1 MTCSRSTFLRVA
13 LPGATAAFALRPTF
27 AFGAVDPSAF
37 SGRYKY
43 AGGRAQREKLEH
55 QIEQVVSQLNFMIR
69 GMARSRMRDGLSP
82 SPHLEFALSDH
93 AVVFRRPN
101 ERLIKGPLDG
111 TAVDWKNKDR
121 ESIQLRMTFRDQT
134 LRIRY
139 KGDGSDSRYNYSFRD
154 DGKRLDI
161 RAAIDHVR
169 MPTTLKYGLTYKRA

>member
-13 LPGATAAFALRPTF
+13 LPGVALGLAFKPSFAL
-27 AFGAVDPSAF
+27 AGVDPTPY

-43 AGGRAQREKLEH
+43 AGGRAQREKLEQ

-69 GMARSRMRDGLSP
+69 GMARSRMIDGLSP
-82 SPHLEFALSDH
+82 WPTLDFEFGDNQ
-93 AVVFRRPN
+93 VVFRRPG
-101 ERLIKGPLDG
+101 EPVIRGPLDG
-111 TAVDWKNKDR
+111 SPVDWKNKQR
-121 ESIQLRMTFRDQT
+121 EAIQVRMTFKDQT

-154 DGKRLDI
+154 EGKRLDI

-169 MPTTLKYGLTYKRA
+169 MPSTLKYGLTYKRA